1 MQGSRTGFSR
11 VAVFGRVVAQSDG
24 FTVLEMLVAVSI
36 LTSFAGLIGGSV
48 YQVLSMER
56 FWREEALAT
65 KELRRAGTWFSGD
78 AVNAQQT
85 DLVDGNPPADRVDLI
100 WTGSDGVSHT
110 STYGLFGDGLVR
122 VFDGV
127 SVTVARDVASV
138 DFSLASGLLTMALEV
153 RSGPTDTESMSLRT
167 YLRMLK

>member
-1 MQGSRTGFSR
+1 MSRI
-11 VAVFGRVVAQSDG
+11 AAFGGVLARSDG
-24 FTVLEMLVAVSI
+24 FTVLEVLVAVSI
-36 LTSFAGLIGGSV
+36 LTSFTGLIGSSV

-65 KELRRAGTWFSGD
+65 KELRRAGAWFSGD

-85 DLVDGNPPADRVDLI
+85 DLVDGDPPAGGVDLI
-100 WTGSDGVSHT
+100 WTGGDGVSHT
-110 STYGLFGDGLVR
+110 STYTLVGDGLVR

-127 SVTVARDVASV
+127 PMTVARDAASV
-138 DFSLASGLLTMALEV
+138 DFSLAGGLLTMVLEV
-153 RSGPTDTESMSLRT
+153 RAGPTDTESVSLQT